1 MLKNNYSSKKI
12 TKVLL
17 CMMFLSLAI
26 SDFYKE
32 PNYTLISQENNI
44 QIRQYSECV
53 IAKTSIKNGDS
64 DMNNSM
70 FRILASYIFQGND
83 KNQSIPMTTP
93 VLTRYDNES
102 YDMIFFMLDAN
113 KIDDLPNPISKDVS
127 LETINLNKVVAIE
140 FAWWTTKNNI
150 RKNRKIIEQYIKDNN
165 LEVIS
170 DMMVAQYN
178 PPMSW
183 PLSRRNELIFQI
195 K

>member
-1 MLKNNYSSKKI
+1 MM
-12 TKVLL
+12 KVLL
-17 CMMFLSLAI
+17 YMMFLSLSI
-26 SDFYKE
+26 SDSYKE

-44 QIRQYSECV
+44 QIRQYSECA

-64 DMNNSM
+64 NMNNTM
-70 FRILASYIFQGND
+70 FRALANYIFGGND
-83 KNQSIPMTTP
+83 KNQSIPMTIP

-113 KIDDLPNPISKDVS
+113 KVDELPNPISEDIS

-140 FAWWTTKNNI
+140 FAWWTSKNNI
-150 RKNRKIIEQYIKDNN
+150 RQNRKIVEKYIKDNN

-178 PPMSW
+178 PPISW